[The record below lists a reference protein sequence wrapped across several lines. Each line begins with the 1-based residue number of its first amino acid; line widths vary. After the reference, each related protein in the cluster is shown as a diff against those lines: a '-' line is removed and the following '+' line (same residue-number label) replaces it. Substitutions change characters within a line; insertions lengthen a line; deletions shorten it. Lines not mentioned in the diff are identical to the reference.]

1 MEEFRAYLGDRVMLN
16 LINLKQVTK
25 KDFDVRE
32 SGEVRMSDEA
42 RKTVL
47 EAYQKRKQEE
57 TTHPF
62 LGEKM
67 TVGLLPHIQA
77 QLLARYVRGDIAEY
91 PPFYI
96 K

>member
-1 MEEFRAYLGDRVMLN
+1 MEEFRAYLGDRVMLT
-16 LINLKQVTK
+16 LINLRQVSM
-25 KDFDVRE
+25 KDFEIRE

-57 TTHPF
+57 ITHPF

-77 QLLARYVRGDIAEY
+77 QLLARYIRGDMEEY
-91 PPFYI
+91 PPFYMR
-96 K
+96 